1 MLTLNKRLCKIN
13 DCVQI
18 ACNELYD
25 FSASLSV
32 VCVFVCV
39 NGIAS
44 SADGATE
51 SRELE
56 LEYVFAC
63 VSVCVFTTNVHH
75 KRYRPMGHGMK
86 GLEQRMSCRSV
97 LIQLVRVQ

>member
-1 MLTLNKRLCKIN
+1 MTSPHLYLW
-13 DCVQI
+13 CV
-18 ACNELYD
+18 C
-25 FSASLSV
+25 
-32 VCVFVCV
+32 VCV

-44 SADGATE
+44 SVDGVTE

-56 LEYVFAC
+56 FEYVFVY

-75 KRYRPMGHGMK
+75 KRCRPMGHGMK